1 MALTLPYLHPQ
12 LLPLGLLTRRS
23 EPSLGKWSAISA
35 SGEILLDL
43 KLHLGLINAGSVLDK
58 NESVILDLIACRRK
72 TERGLPTSFWPY
84 KTGRTGW
91 RAGWSALFKPHGLA
105 IIMSIS
111 QIRVWKLRCLPET
124 HSSCGLLQEPNH
136 ERKECDVIMMEQ
148 CDCRLNFKWQK
159 KAHGTYSNWGDTN

>member
-1 MALTLPYLHPQ
+1 MLYSIIKCSSGFLVSMITFLDVATLHYFYFHIVQQTTRHSLLENLHPQ

-72 TERGLPTSFWPY
+72 AERGLPTSF
-84 KTGRTGW
+84 
-91 RAGWSALFKPHGLA
+91 
-105 IIMSIS
+105 
-111 QIRVWKLRCLPET
+111 
-124 HSSCGLLQEPNH
+124 
-136 ERKECDVIMMEQ
+136 
-148 CDCRLNFKWQK
+148 
-159 KAHGTYSNWGDTN
+159 